1 MMNQHLTLIRRAH
14 NAIETAMTRNAFG
27 AAWIQDSLKCARR
40 HLRAAKNFTLNGN
53 VEFARIEM
61 ANACTH
67 MNIVLGRAT

>member
-1 MMNQHLTLIRRAH
+1 MMNQHLTLIRRAT
-14 NAIETAMTRNAFG
+14 NAIETALTRNGFAVG
-27 AAWIQDSLKCARR
+27 YVQDSLRCARR
-40 HLRAAKNFTLNGN
+40 HLKAAKNFTLNGN